1 MNTDIVKDKLISED
15 SAELSSNLREL
26 TYGEKL
32 AGTTFNPSNDG
43 DVDKVK
49 QAAASFMNAI
59 NEAARNKQ
67 SETSKLE
74 NQIWEASIMRALEAQ
89 MLAVKAITWK
99 Y

>member
-1 MNTDIVKDKLISED
+1 MEET
-15 SAELSSNLREL
+15 LSF
-26 TYGEKL
+26 GEKL

-49 QAAASFMNAI
+49 QAAAAFMNAI
-59 NEAARNKQ
+59 NDARLN
-67 SETSKLE
+67 SKISADGQNTL
-74 NQIWEASIMRALEAQ
+74 NNIWDSAVTRSLEAQ

>member
-1 MNTDIVKDKLISED
+1 MEPTK
-15 SAELSSNLREL
+15 ELSF
-26 TYGEKL
+26 GEKL

-49 QAAASFMNAI
+49 QAAAAFMNAI
-59 NEAARNKQ
+59 NDARLKQAKEISVEGQTTLNNIWDAAIVG
-67 SETSKLE
+67 S
-74 NQIWEASIMRALEAQ
+74 LEAQ

>member
-1 MNTDIVKDKLISED
+1 M
-15 SAELSSNLREL
+15 

-32 AGTTFNPSNDG
+32 AGTSFNPSADS

-49 QAAASFMNAI
+49 QAAAAFFDAIREASMN
-59 NEAARNKQ
+59 KK
-67 SETSKLE
+67 SETTKLE
-74 NQIWEASIMRALEAQ
+74 NDIWNSAIMRGLEAQ

>member
-1 MNTDIVKDKLISED
+1 MEETKDISF
-15 SAELSSNLREL
+15 
-26 TYGEKL
+26 GEKL

-49 QAAASFMNAI
+49 QTAAAFMNAI
-59 NEAARNKQ
+59 YATRNNSTLPTEAHSTLSN
-67 SETSKLE
+67 
-74 NQIWEASIMRALEAQ
+74 IWDAAIVSSLEAQ